1 MTTLPEG
8 WSDFFVATTGAGA
21 ALAGLIIVAM
31 TANIKMIIG
40 IQGMTSRAGATIG
53 SLTLIVVAGAVALIP
68 GQGALFVGLEIL
80 VVSVVVL
87 GINLDSAWRVV
98 QASRRPD
105 YASGPPAPKIALSLA
120 QIVPFLVGAVM
131 LLTGDWSGLYWV
143 AGGMIVVF
151 MASVLNAWI
160 LLVEILR

>member
-1 MTTLPEG
+1 MTTTPEG

-31 TANIKMIIG
+31 TANITTIIA

-53 SLTLIVVAGAVALIP
+53 SLTLIVVAGAAGLIP
-68 GQGALFVGLEIL
+68 AQGAVILGLEIL
-80 VVSVVVL
+80 VLSLIVL
-87 GINLDSAWRVV
+87 GLNLDSAWRVI
-98 QASRRPD
+98 QASRKPD
-105 YASGPPAPKIALSLA
+105 YASGPPAPKIALALA
-120 QIVPFLVGAVM
+120 QIVPFLVGAVL